1 MKPPWSLSVLG
12 NFSVKTQN
20 CQLQIAVEPDPGL
33 RGLMLFASPRATNM
47 SLLTKKG
54 NAGNAFSDV
63 NQRKRKGL
71 ERYEL
76 KTNCNVKKKDNQQPG
91 GYFHQLIHLTFAE
104 RRFHCSR
111 NLKKEHRN
119 ISCKHPSSWS
129 PRAVCNVMAYCE
141 LP

>member
-1 MKPPWSLSVLG
+1 MGVPAKVDASWLNHPQTNKWSKEKGASLASSSSNIQMENHPMTGYWMKPPWSLSVLG

-63 NQRKRKGL
+63 NQ
-71 ERYEL
+71 
-76 KTNCNVKKKDNQQPG
+76 
-91 GYFHQLIHLTFAE
+91 
-104 RRFHCSR
+104 
-111 NLKKEHRN
+111 
-119 ISCKHPSSWS
+119 
-129 PRAVCNVMAYCE
+129 
-141 LP
+141 